1 MLILRNVKIQAQQN
15 YLPKPLPHAEALRH
29 KSFTSS
35 ENKEVKKLSESR
47 TTLRNNSKTLERCE
61 KNFVWHF
68 WREKSEIRF
77 WCWSSAKKN
86 MVHFE
91 GYRTSLALKCFNSAE
106 RCLFWQIFC
115 IILIFFRTIESEES
129 ISDCKFCN
137 RLFLNQQDR
146 QQLAPSQMSA
156 YECCKYICRSF
167 WQYCIALAYQGVF
180 LPDIATYRHRRNW
193 TSWTYHMCWG

>member
-68 WREKSEIRF
+68 
-77 WCWSSAKKN
+77 
-86 MVHFE
+86 
-91 GYRTSLALKCFNSAE
+91 
-106 RCLFWQIFC
+106 
-115 IILIFFRTIESEES
+115 
-129 ISDCKFCN
+129 
-137 RLFLNQQDR
+137 
-146 QQLAPSQMSA
+146 
-156 YECCKYICRSF
+156 
-167 WQYCIALAYQGVF
+167 
-180 LPDIATYRHRRNW
+180 
-193 TSWTYHMCWG
+193 